1 MQDKF
6 LIFKNRRQGYNSN
19 LSQTIIISDF
29 SKLTGSVTIISAQE
43 KQQKTDTKE
52 VSKHEEYDG
61 SKTHADV
68 LHVLYVFDMFQREIA
83 RVTFCRKQRF

>member
-1 MQDKF
+1 M
-6 LIFKNRRQGYNSN
+6 IFKNRKRGYKPK

-29 SKLTGSVTIISAQE
+29 SKVPGSVTIISAQE

-61 SKTHADV
+61 SENHADV
-68 LHVLYVFDMFQREIA
+68 WHVLYVFDML
-83 RVTFCRKQRF
+83 

>member
-6 LIFKNRRQGYNSN
+6 LIFKKRRQGYNSN

-29 SKLTGSVTIISAQE
+29 SKPAGSVTIISAQE
-43 KQQKTDTKE
+43 KQQKTATKE

-61 SKTHADV
+61 SKTQADV
-68 LHVLYVFDMFQREIA
+68 LHVLYVFDMFRREITPD
-83 RVTFCRKQRF
+83 TFC